1 MVVNIIGDQYMSI
14 LIFFIFFVL
23 GIFGHFRAFWFFLG
37 ILGVSVE
44 IWGILGVL
52 VSYKITRG
60 FRLIVAVSL
69 KGFRG
74 VLGFFGG
81 SQGG

>member
-1 MVVNIIGDQYMSI
+1 M
-14 LIFFIFFVL
+14 
-23 GIFGHFRAFWFFLG
+23 
-37 ILGVSVE
+37 E

-60 FRLIVAVSL
+60 VRLIVAVSL

-74 VLGFFGG
+74 FWGFLGGLREVNCGQGG
-81 SQGG
+81 ST

>member
-1 MVVNIIGDQYMSI
+1 MGGGG
-14 LIFFIFFVL
+14 

-52 VSYKITRG
+52 VSYKIPRG
-60 FRLIVAVSL
+60 IRMVV
-69 KGFRG
+69 GRVTERVWG
-74 VLGFFGG
+74 GLGGPGG
-81 SQGG
+81 SRVVKKGSA